1 MEKQQAKYQ
10 GNKILKFLPRAVS
23 AVHFHH
29 QSLPFSPNREKRF
42 SGPIMPMIPHE
53 ARRRPKKSG
62 GREEAEEEEPTSP
75 KVSCIGQIKHKHKKI
90 INDHKKLK
98 KRVSAQIKDS
108 KPATW
113 SPREVKKHAL
123 AIRRMFST
131 IKPGRKSDASVDD
144 VHDHHDHHYHH
155 HHNVNKPKLPDR
167 APSLCQMKRFASG
180 RDHSLSNF
188 DWAAQVTPVDAD
200 HRNVHYSDDEESD
213 QEEQIMIPF
222 SAPIINVD
230 REVPLQPRKEI
241 NLWKRR
247 TMAPPRP
254 LELVRSD

>member
-10 GNKILKFLPRAVS
+10 DNKILKFLPRAVS

-42 SGPIMPMIPHE
+42 SGPIIPMIPHE

-90 INDHKKLK
+90 IKDHKKLK

-108 KPATW
+108 KPVTW
-113 SPREVKKHAL
+113 SPRE
-123 AIRRMFST
+123 
-131 IKPGRKSDASVDD
+131 
-144 VHDHHDHHYHH
+144 
-155 HHNVNKPKLPDR
+155 
-167 APSLCQMKRFASG
+167 RFASG

-213 QEEQIMIPF
+213 QEVEIMIPF

-230 REVPLQPRKEI
+230 RELPLQPRKEI

-254 LELVRSD
+254 LELVRTN